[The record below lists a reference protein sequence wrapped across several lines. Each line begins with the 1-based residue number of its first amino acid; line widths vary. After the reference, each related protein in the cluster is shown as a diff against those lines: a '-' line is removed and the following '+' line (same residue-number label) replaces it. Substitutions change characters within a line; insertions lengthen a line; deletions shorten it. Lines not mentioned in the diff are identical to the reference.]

1 MSDQIHRTT
10 LNRIC
15 RYGKNGVD
23 FDFDPHLVLLQF
35 KDLYSRKDM
44 KLVSFRVARLY
55 AGKTKQL
62 ITPSFVVYK
71 SLLGM
76 VTLIKTKYRI
86 KLVFSDVVLRFY
98 KTF

>member
-23 FDFDPHLVLLQF
+23 FDFDPHLDLLQF

-62 ITPSFVVYK
+62 ITPSFVVYIEYT
-71 SLLGM
+71 LNYTFILFGM
-76 VTLIKTKYRI
+76 SISCKQ
-86 KLVFSDVVLRFY
+86 
-98 KTF
+98 

>member
-62 ITPSFVVYK
+62 ITPSFVVYIEYT
-71 SLLGM
+71 LNYTFILFGM
-76 VTLIKTKYRI
+76 SISCKQ
-86 KLVFSDVVLRFY
+86 
-98 KTF
+98 